1 MSGTVKEWIAKA
13 EGDFEAANTLM
24 RARKN
29 PNYDAVCFHA
39 QQCVEKL
46 MKAVLI
52 RKKRV
57 PPHTHDLVRLNK
69 LLQIAVLAIDLDE
82 SQLDLLSTG
91 AVILR
96 YPGKFA
102 NKREAQQAMRICRGV
117 RSSLKPLL

>member
-39 QQCVEKL
+39 QQCIEKL

-52 RKKRV
+52 RRKAV
-57 PPHTHDLVRLNK
+57 PPRVHDLTRMS
-69 LLQIAVLAIDLDE
+69 LLIHKSIAGWSWNANELRA
-82 SQLDLLSTG
+82 LSTG

-96 YPGKFA
+96 YPGMSA
-102 NKREAQQAMRICRGV
+102 TRARARE
-117 RSSLKPLL
+117 